1 MNQAARPRCSGLWR
15 ATNLTAADR
24 ASHSL
29 FLRPIFLGNIILRD
43 LMRTNFPLILSSAPV
58 ASSPPVTPS
67 VSNAAVK
74 RTTGY
79 GLWKNA
85 GKRL

>member
-1 MNQAARPRCSGLWR
+1 
-15 ATNLTAADR
+15 
-24 ASHSL
+24 
-29 FLRPIFLGNIILRD
+29 
-43 LMRTNFPLILSSAPV
+43 MRTSFPLILSSAPA